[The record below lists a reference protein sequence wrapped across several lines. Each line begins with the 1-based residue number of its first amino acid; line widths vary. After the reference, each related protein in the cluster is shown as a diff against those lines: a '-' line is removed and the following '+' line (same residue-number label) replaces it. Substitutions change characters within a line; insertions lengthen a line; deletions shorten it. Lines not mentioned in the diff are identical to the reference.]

1 MKKKILK
8 YGSLLLLILLTFSAC
23 SAQTTSQDTRETVK
37 EAETDL
43 SLTTYT
49 SRFGY
54 SMDYDPGLFFVLT
67 DYNSDRFD
75 LIDENYS
82 TEPQVYLTIQRV
94 SGYTVDE
101 YTSILESKSPNGVY
115 SVTETTF
122 GANDRDAVT
131 VTYEIDSDL
140 GLVYYAETIIKVG
153 SDLIYIEEVTYDG
166 MPESI
171 NTVIEK
177 MLDTFTVEN

>member
-1 MKKKILK
+1 MRKKILE
-8 YGSLLLLILLTFSAC
+8 YGSILFLILLTFSAC
-23 SAQTTSQDTRETVK
+23 SAQTTSQDSQETVK
-37 EAETDL
+37 ETGTDL
-43 SLTTYT
+43 SLTTYI

-54 SMDYDPGLFFVLT
+54 SMDYDPGLFYVLT
-67 DYNSDRFD
+67 DYSSDRFD
-75 LIDENYS
+75 LIDENSS
-82 TEPQVYLTIQRV
+82 TTPQVYLTVQRV
-94 SGYTVDE
+94 SGYTVAE
-101 YTSILESKSPNGVY
+101 YVSLLESKSPNGVY

-122 GANDRDAVT
+122 GANDRNAVT

-153 SDLIYIEEVTYDG
+153 SDLLYIEEVTYDG